1 MDKAHHLVPPGSS
14 DLAWDNVDDVNLR
27 YASPGVII
35 AQGGETALAKDG
47 KRSSLIWTDV
57 VMLRPGRGQTVTSQD
72 SRLPEPYK
80 PK

>member
-1 MDKAHHLVPPGSS
+1 
-14 DLAWDNVDDVNLR
+14 
-27 YASPGVII
+27 VII

-57 VMLRPGRGQTVTSQD
+57 VMPRPGRWRTVTSQD